1 VPKQPVGLTL
11 RNWRYCPTEYGWKI
25 DDGGMDIPPA
35 HANISA
41 LMPDLAYEITATD
54 AGAVGYPGE
63 ETTAP

>member
-1 VPKQPVGLTL
+1 
-11 RNWRYCPTEYGWKI
+11 
-25 DDGGMDIPPA
+25 MDRIFRRGYATSCVARRA

-41 LMPDLAYEITATD
+41 LMPDLVYEVTATD